1 MDWPVPPTLPTGP
14 KMTVP
19 VPGVKV
25 PLLIQAPPTVIL
37 LLPAERVLLAAIVR
51 LLATVIAPGREN
63 VGEPL
68 ETAVTVNVPL
78 EVKVLTV

>member
-25 PLLIQAPPTVIL
+25 PLLVQLPPTVIL
-37 LLPAERVLLAAIVR
+37 LLPAERPPAVIVR
-51 LLATVIAPGREN
+51 LLATDIAPDREN
-63 VGEPL
+63 KL
-68 ETAVTVNVPL
+68 ATLVTVNVPL
-78 EVKVLTV
+78 EVNVLTVV